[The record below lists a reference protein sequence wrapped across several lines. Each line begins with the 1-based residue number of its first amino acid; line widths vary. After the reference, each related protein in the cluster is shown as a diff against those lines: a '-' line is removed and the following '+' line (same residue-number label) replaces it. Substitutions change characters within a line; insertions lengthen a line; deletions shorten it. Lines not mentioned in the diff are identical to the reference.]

1 MKPNN
6 RYRLIQNTHGDPLL
20 IVGSSNKVSQLDLNQ
35 MDLLVIKHLSQRRM
49 DAIFST
55 SDSIQ
60 LGKQIDAINNE
71 ILYTYYPDEYPEN
84 ESYEATQE
92 AVK

>member
-6 RYRLIQNTHGDPLL
+6 RYRLIQNTHGDQLL
-20 IVGSSNKVSQLDLNQ
+20 IVGSSTKVSQFDLNQ
-35 MDLLVIKHLSQRRM
+35 IDLLVIKHLSERRM
-49 DAIFST
+49 DAIYST

-60 LGKQIDAINNE
+60 LRKQVDTINNE
-71 ILYTYYPDEYPEN
+71 ILYTYYPDEYPE
-84 ESYEATQE
+84 SYESTQE